1 MPYCSLEEAWGND
14 FKHSDYFA
22 KVNQPAQIHSR
33 MPPDV
38 TKEGLENTHTIPKPQ
53 ENILSYNS
61 GFPSVSQFQTVSSEH
76 TPYKVNFPDRA
87 KRNFLQPP
95 KESNENE
102 NDDFDVDIL
111 EDNDHDIRHI
121 DKQRRV
127 APEYEPDYMT
137 SDDYFLYKKY
147 CSLAEKYKKRLR
159 RKFKNFMAEDEN
171 KDILESFGNMQ
182 NIAQQS
188 YNIKD
193 IFIIIIVGIFI
204 IFALDVF
211 VKLGG
216 RMSK

>member
-1 MPYCSLEEAWGND
+1 
-14 FKHSDYFA
+14 
-22 KVNQPAQIHSR
+22 
-33 MPPDV
+33 MPPEV
-38 TKEGLENTHTIPKPQ
+38 AQQGMENTIPKPS
-53 ENILSYNS
+53 ENVPSYS
-61 GFPSVSQFQTVSSEH
+61 GGIPSVSNLATVPSEH

-87 KRNFLQPP
+87 NRNFLQSP
-95 KESNENE
+95 KESTEDE
-102 NDDFDVDIL
+102 DDLDVDIL

-137 SDDYFLYKKY
+137 SEDYFLYKKY

-182 NIAQQS
+182 NIVPQS
-188 YNIKD
+188 YNVKD

>member
-33 MPPDV
+33 IPP
-38 TKEGLENTHTIPKPQ
+38 EIAQQGMENTIPKPS
-53 ENILSYNS
+53 ENIPSYS
-61 GFPSVSQFQTVSSEH
+61 GGVPSVGNLATVPSEH

-87 KRNFLQPP
+87 TRNFLHSP
-95 KESNENE
+95 KESAENE
-102 NDDFDVDIL
+102 DDLDVDIL

-137 SDDYFLYKKY
+137 SEDYFLYKKY

-159 RKFKNFMAEDEN
+159 RKFKNFMAEDDN

-182 NIAQQS
+182 NIVPQS
-188 YNIKD
+188 YNVKD